1 MTATKKEL
9 KTLDANFDRKMAN
22 VLLKQLQNSVK
33 LLVQQKSIRDL
44 TMMTEI
50 KINVLMKL
58 RY

>member
-44 TMMTEI
+44 TMMIEI
-50 KINVLMKL
+50 KINVLKKL

>member
-9 KTLDANFDRKMAN
+9 KTLDAYFDRKMAN

-44 TMMTEI
+44 TMMIEI

>member
-44 TMMTEI
+44 TMMIEI

>member
-33 LLVQQKSIRDL
+33 LLVQQKSIKDL
-44 TMMTEI
+44 TMMIEI

>member
-1 MTATKKEL
+1 MTSTKKEL
-9 KTLDANFDRKMAN
+9 KTLDANFDRKMTN

-33 LLVQQKSIRDL
+33 LLVRQKSITDL
-44 TMMTEI
+44 TMMIEK

>member
-22 VLLKQLQNSVK
+22 VLLRQLQNSVK

-44 TMMTEI
+44 TMMIEI
-50 KINVLMKL
+50 KINVLKKL

>member
-22 VLLKQLQNSVK
+22 VFLKQLQNSVK

-44 TMMTEI
+44 TMMIEI

>member
-22 VLLKQLQNSVK
+22 VLLRQLQNSVK

-44 TMMTEI
+44 TMMIEI